1 MSAELKMFN
10 KMKKEAEKLEK
21 SSLRSNP
28 STSNDDF
35 GENIDHTDLEYRLDY
50 QLKDAGGLTSGYI
63 AMITSH
69 TSYWTNKDIACF
81 ILSHLHPSLHE
92 T

>member
-1 MSAELKMFN
+1 MCIHIYCPFVS
-10 KMKKEAEKLEK
+10 
-21 SSLRSNP
+21 
-28 STSNDDF
+28 
-35 GENIDHTDLEYRLDY
+35 DLEYRLDY
-50 QLKDAGGLTSGYI
+50 QLKDVGGLTSGYI

-69 TSYWTNKDIACF
+69 TAYWTNRDIACF